1 MSYKILILEDNALL
15 VETLED
21 FLGGHHFTCKSA
33 LCGKE
38 ALKWCYEEKFDLY
51 LLDVKLPDMSG
62 FDFLKALRTS
72 NDTTP
77 AIFLTSANDK
87 ASVQEGFLL
96 GADDYI
102 KKPFDLEEL
111 LWRMNA
117 VLMRTKGNAHSWL
130 VIDTIYKLDSVRK
143 RLYENEQE
151 LDVHLKDIELLE
163 LLIQNRGLVV
173 TKEMIY
179 TKLWPYDEQ
188 ANEGSIRV
196 YVNNL
201 KKIFGKESI
210 TNIRG
215 IGYRFEV

>member
-21 FLGGHHFTCKSA
+21 FLSGHHFTCKSA
-33 LCGKE
+33 LCAKE
-38 ALKWCYEEKFDLY
+38 ALTLCYEKMFDLY

-62 FDFLKALRTS
+62 FDFLKALRVS

-87 ASVQEGFLL
+87 ASVQEGFLQ

-111 LWRMNA
+111 LWRINA
-117 VLMRTKGNAHSWL
+117 LLARTKGNSNTCL
-130 VIDTIYKLDSVRK
+130 KIDERYTLNIVRK
-143 RLYENEQE
+143 RLYEDEKE

-163 LLIQNRGLVV
+163 LLVQNRGLVV

-179 TKLWPYDEQ
+179 TKLWSCSEEM
-188 ANEGSIRV
+188 NEGSIRV
-196 YVNNL
+196 YINNL
-201 KKIFGKESI
+201 KKIFGKEKIS
-210 TNIRG
+210 NIRG
-215 IGYRFEV
+215 IGYRFEL